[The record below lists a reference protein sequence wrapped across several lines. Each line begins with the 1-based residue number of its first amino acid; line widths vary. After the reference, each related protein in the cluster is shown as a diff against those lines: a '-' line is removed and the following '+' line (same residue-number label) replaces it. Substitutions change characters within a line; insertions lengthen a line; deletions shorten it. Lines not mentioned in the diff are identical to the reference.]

1 MSRAGRFM
9 AGLDEM
15 WARFSLTEE
24 EEGGAEVPKDVEVSI
39 HRLAGRFYTKRVLNV
54 DAVARTFKPL
64 WRTVGELKIRDI
76 GEHILL
82 FEFED
87 VLDLERV
94 MEFEPW
100 SYDKHLVAF
109 ERVIDIESAIPGILS
124 CYFLGS
130 VT

>member
-1 MSRAGRFM
+1 M
-9 AGLDEM
+9 
-15 WARFSLTEE
+15 
-24 EEGGAEVPKDVEVSI
+24 
-39 HRLAGRFYTKRVLNV
+39 

-64 WRTVGELKIRDI
+64 WRTAGELKIRDI

-87 VLDLERV
+87 ALDLERV

-109 ERVIDIESAIPGILS
+109 ERVLDIESVP
-124 CYFLGS
+124 FLDFS
-130 VT
+130 RATFWV